1 MSCHSAVTKPG
12 CVNIVRRPVR
22 CVGYGQR
29 GGQLAMLKEA
39 AVAARNHLHRG
50 WDMQMIETRY
60 GRMLALGFLATAL
73 SAVAA
78 GAEDV
83 VRTPLPDGNPF
94 PISAAVTVRAGV
106 DTVYVSG
113 ALPQAINKDAPKGTP
128 PVFGDM
134 ETQTVSVL
142 TSIQG
147 TLAKLGLG
155 MGDVVKM
162 TVFMTADPANDNKL
176 NFAGLMAGYTKFFGT
191 KEQPNKPA
199 RSAVQVAA
207 LVVPGALLEVEVIAA
222 KRHMK

>member
-1 MSCHSAVTKPG
+1 MHK
-12 CVNIVRRPVR
+12 
-22 CVGYGQR
+22 
-29 GGQLAMLKEA
+29 
-39 AVAARNHLHRG
+39 
-50 WDMQMIETRY
+50 IELRH
-60 GRMLALGFLATAL
+60 GAMLALGLFATVFA
-73 SAVAA
+73 SVAA
-78 GAEDV
+78 RAEDV

-106 DTVYVSG
+106 DTIYVSG
-113 ALPQAINKDAPKGTP
+113 ALPQAINKNAPKGTP

-162 TVFMTADPANDNKL
+162 TVFMAADPAYDNKL
-176 NFAGLMAGYTKFFGT
+176 NFPALMAGYTKFFGT

-199 RSAVQVAA
+199 RSTFQVAGLA
-207 LVVPGALLEVEVIAA
+207 GPGILVEIEVIAV
-222 KRHMK
+222 RPH

>member
-1 MSCHSAVTKPG
+1 MSCHSAVTIAS
-12 CVNIVRRPVR
+12 CANPVR
-22 CVGYGQR
+22 
-29 GGQLAMLKEA
+29 EA
-39 AVAARNHLHRG
+39 ASAVPCGGSSEKPLDSGLGELRCSDQRPMRSRIHLQRG
-50 WDMQMIETRY
+50 WDMQKIERRY
-60 GRMLALGFLATAL
+60 GRMIALGFLATVL
-73 SAVAA
+73 SAGAA

-134 ETQTVSVL
+134 EAQTVSVL

-162 TVFMTADPANDNKL
+162 TVFMTADPAYDNKL
-176 NFAGLMAGYTKFFGT
+176 NFPALMAGYSKFFGT

-207 LVVPGALLEVEVIAA
+207 LVG
-222 KRHMK
+222 

>member
-1 MSCHSAVTKPG
+1 MRKKE
-12 CVNIVRRPVR
+12 RR
-22 CVGYGQR
+22 R
-29 GGQLAMLKEA
+29 G
-39 AVAARNHLHRG
+39 VALG
-50 WDMQMIETRY
+50 
-60 GRMLALGFLATAL
+60 LGFLAAAIGCVAL
-73 SAVAA
+73 

-94 PISAAVTVRAGV
+94 PISAAVTVPAGF

-113 ALPQAINKDAPKGTP
+113 ALPSPINRDAPKGTA
-128 PVFGDM
+128 PVYGDM

-142 TSIQG
+142 TSIKG

-176 NFAGLMAGYTKFFGT
+176 NFPALMAGYSQFFGS

-207 LVVPGALLEVEVIAA
+207 LVAPGALLEIEVIAA
-222 KRHMK
+222 KRR